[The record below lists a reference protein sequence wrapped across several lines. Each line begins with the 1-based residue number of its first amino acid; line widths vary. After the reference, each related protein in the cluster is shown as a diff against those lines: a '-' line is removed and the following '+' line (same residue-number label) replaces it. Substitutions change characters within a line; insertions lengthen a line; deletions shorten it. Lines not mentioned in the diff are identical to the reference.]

1 MYVCDHNRILLR
13 TGALEFMSDKLSV
26 RELRFVAGIIQGKS
40 QEQACIDAGYS
51 AQSARTQASRMMSRP
66 NIQGEIEMQVAGQ
79 GWTPEKVIG
88 ELQMLY
94 QEAREAGAFSP
105 AKDIL
110 TLLGRHVGVLK
121 DERTTKTTVSHSFE
135 LLLDKAKDV
144 TPDPLQLKGSQALPV
159 LNSQEKDT

>member
-1 MYVCDHNRILLR
+1 
-13 TGALEFMSDKLSV
+13 MSDKLSV

-40 QEQACIDAGYS
+40 QEQSALEAGYAKAS
-51 AQSARTQASRMMSRP
+51 ASTQGNRLMQRDR
-66 NIQGEIEMQVAGQ
+66 IKGEIEMQVAGQ

-88 ELQMLY
+88 ELQLLY
-94 QEAREAGAFSP
+94 QDAREAGAFSP

-110 TLLGRHVGVLK
+110 VLLGRHVGVLK
-121 DERTTKTTVSHSFE
+121 DERTTRTQVSHSFE

-144 TPDPLQLKGSQALPV
+144 TPDPLQLKGSQVLPV

>member
-1 MYVCDHNRILLR
+1 MYVRDHNRILLR
-13 TGALEFMSDKLSV
+13 TSALEFMSDKLSV

-40 QEQACIDAGYS
+40 QEHAALDAGYAKAS
-51 AQSARTQASRMMSRP
+51 ASTQGNRLMQRDR
-66 NIQGEIEMQVAGQ
+66 IKGEIEMQVAGQ

-94 QEAREAGAFSP
+94 QDAREAGAFAP

-110 TLLGRHVGVLK
+110 VLLGRHVGVLK

-144 TPDPLQLKGSQALPV
+144 TPDPLQLKGSQVLPV
-159 LNSQEKDT
+159 LNSQDTDT

>member
-1 MYVCDHNRILLR
+1 MYVCDRNCILLR

-51 AQSARTQASRMMSRP
+51 AQSARTQANRLMQRDR
-66 NIQGEIEMQVAGQ
+66 IKGEIEMQVAGQ

-94 QEAREAGAFSP
+94 QDAREAGAFAP

-110 TLLGRHVGVLK
+110 VLLGRHVGVLK